1 MCFLMRT
8 LVQHLALDTV
18 EPRLTVTSLLR
29 PLFLAAWQNGHTFL
43 LQKKPSLIRVT
54 AKFFWPIGDRI
65 NGVPLY

>member
-18 EPRLTVTSLLR
+18 EPRLTVTSLLQ

-43 LQKKPSLIRVT
+43 LQKKPLVNKGYSQIFL
-54 AKFFWPIGDRI
+54 AHW
-65 NGVPLY
+65 

>member
-8 LVQHLALDTV
+8 LVQHLAPDTV

-43 LQKKPSLIRVT
+43 LQKKTLVNKGYSQIFL
-54 AKFFWPIGDRI
+54 AHW
-65 NGVPLY
+65 